1 MNEATDFPHTV
12 AFLDF
17 GTNSVRLLIVRVE
30 SNQSLTVLQKQKET
44 VRLGEGEFGTGMLR
58 PEAIARATDV
68 AARFAQIAE
77 SAGAHEIVAVGTAA
91 AREAENAEVLLQR
104 LKQEAGIEL
113 RVVSGQEEARLIYLG
128 VASGMEIGDH
138 ITFFI
143 DIGGGSTETIVG
155 NQNEHFYLHS
165 HKLGAIRLSNL
176 FLGDTKDPVSS
187 RDYETLRAYIRR
199 SAASTLR
206 ELSSFPIELAVGSSG
221 TIESLGEVA
230 ARLKGSSSEAGRMT
244 YRDLQRAI
252 NLLCSLPLSE
262 RRVVPGLTPA
272 RADIILGGA
281 AILDVFMEELGLR
294 EIRTSDRGL
303 RDGLLVDYLQRH
315 RRTDLFSELAPR
327 ERSVLQ
333 LGRICHFNEEH
344 ARRTAELAL
353 SLFDTAKEC
362 GLHSLGAWEREI
374 LEYAALL
381 HHVGS
386 FLTYSGYQ
394 KHSHYLISNAD
405 LLGFDQLE
413 VTMMALSVLH
423 HRSSVPRKGGPELRA
438 LQSGLQDTVR
448 CLSTL
453 IRIAENLDRSQAGNI
468 NSARLVPA
476 GRGRVT
482 LEVDPI
488 YDPQVEL
495 SGVENQRDAFEKV
508 FGVSLDVRLLAKS

>member
-1 MNEATDFPHTV
+1 
-12 AFLDF
+12 
-17 GTNSVRLLIVRVE
+17 
-30 SNQSLTVLQKQKET
+30 
-44 VRLGEGEFGTGMLR
+44 
-58 PEAIARATDV
+58 
-68 AARFAQIAE
+68 
-77 SAGAHEIVAVGTAA
+77 
-91 AREAENAEVLLQR
+91 
-104 LKQEAGIEL
+104 
-113 RVVSGQEEARLIYLG
+113 
-128 VASGMEIGDH
+128 
-138 ITFFI
+138 
-143 DIGGGSTETIVG
+143 
-155 NQNEHFYLHS
+155 
-165 HKLGAIRLSNL
+165 
-176 FLGDTKDPVSS
+176 
-187 RDYETLRAYIRR
+187 
-199 SAASTLR
+199 
-206 ELSSFPIELAVGSSG
+206 
-221 TIESLGEVA
+221 
-230 ARLKGSSSEAGRMT
+230 
-244 YRDLQRAI
+244 
-252 NLLCSLPLSE
+252 
-262 RRVVPGLTPA
+262 VVPGLTPA

-362 GLHSLGAWEREI
+362 GLHTLGAWEREI

-438 LQSGLQDTVR
+438 LQAGLQDTVR
-448 CLSTL
+448 YLSTL